1 MHHLVWRCFNI
12 IISKEYFN
20 GEIIAV
26 FNCWRFY
33 CNSICTMQRTLVT
46 DIGVAAFGILSD
58 AAGKYILA
66 KINRATVA
74 LSLAYTCPEVF
85 QCATYLI

>member
-33 CNSICTMQRTLVT
+33 CNSICTIQRTLVT
-46 DIGVAAFGILSD
+46 DIGVAFGILSD

-66 KINRATVA
+66 KINMATVA